1 MLQWMPWL
9 IVAVFGAV
17 LAYLIVNEVVQRRGM
32 RSISEA
38 ADARVR
44 ARCDIITGPDGKEY
58 ATLKPEH
65 RPTIVEE
72 PRGE

>member
-17 LAYLIVNEVVQRRGM
+17 LAYLVVNEIMQRRGM
-32 RSISEA
+32 RSIAEA

-44 ARCDIITGPDGKEY
+44 ARCDILIGPDGTEY
-58 ATLKPEH
+58 AVLKPEC

-72 PRGE
+72 SHRD